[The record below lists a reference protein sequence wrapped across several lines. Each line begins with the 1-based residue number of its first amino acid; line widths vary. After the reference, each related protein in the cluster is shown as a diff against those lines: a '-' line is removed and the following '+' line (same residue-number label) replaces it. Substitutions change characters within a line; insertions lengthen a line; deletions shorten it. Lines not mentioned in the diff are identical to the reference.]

1 MGCFL
6 IELTSSNFLADLN
19 GSGEY
24 SSSFL
29 IKDSVLGTEIISDE
43 LATATSGFLASIFGD
58 GIGEVVVIIGTTG
71 SIAAVISTFG
81 IGD

>member
-43 LATATSGFLASIFGD
+43 LATATSGFSIFGD
-58 GIGEVVVIIGTTG
+58 GLGEVVVIIGTTG